1 MQIYNNRRTQKVH
14 SAEDS
19 TKHINSKNNKK
30 SESRENLKMFSSRF
44 NTMSCK
50 LEWDILDENYDYY
63 QELAR
68 AGFADM
74 LHDTDRVN

>member
-1 MQIYNNRRTQKVH
+1 VHNDKIVDYNSEK
-14 SAEDS
+14 
-19 TKHINSKNNKK
+19 IKNN
-30 SESRENLKMFSSRF
+30 SESNKNLKMFSSKF
-44 NTMSCK
+44 NTMSGK

-74 LHDTDRVN
+74 LHDMDRVKK